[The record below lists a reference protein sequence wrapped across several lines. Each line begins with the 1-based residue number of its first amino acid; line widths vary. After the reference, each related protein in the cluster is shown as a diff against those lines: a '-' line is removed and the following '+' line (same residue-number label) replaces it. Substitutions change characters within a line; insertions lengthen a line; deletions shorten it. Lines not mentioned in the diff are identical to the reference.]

1 MKKKR
6 ILLVSGVVVA
16 ALLIAGA
23 VGATAVFAQDPPPGE
38 ETDHPFG
45 FPFGGRGFGGRAR
58 GGGFFGMG
66 GDRWT
71 MFDTAAEA
79 LGLSPEEYFSELH
92 GGKSLTE
99 IAEDQGVDMDAVQ
112 EAMNDARADAMQ
124 GAVEQAVED
133 GTISQEQADWM
144 LEGMG
149 QGFFPM
155 GMGRGRMGG
164 RGGHCSPEGE

>member
-6 ILLVSGVVVA
+6 ILLVSGALVA
-16 ALLIAGA
+16 ALLLAG
-23 VGATAVFAQDPPPGE
+23 VIGATAVFAQDPPPDE
-38 ETDHPFG
+38 ETVRPFG
-45 FPFGGRGFGGRAR
+45 FRLGGRGFGG
-58 GGGFFGMG
+58 GGLFGMG

-79 LGLSPEEYFSELH
+79 LGLTPVEFFTELH
-92 GGKSLTE
+92 GGKSLADV
-99 IAEDQGVDMDAVQ
+99 AEDQGVDLDAVQ

-124 GAVEQAVED
+124 EAIEQAVED
-133 GTISQEQADWM
+133 GNISQEQADWM

-155 GMGRGRMGG
+155 GRGFGRMGG
-164 RGGHCSPEGE
+164 RGRPCSPEGE